1 MAKTKVLIVEDDRSL
16 SDILYYNLDKEGYK
30 VFRAFDGR
38 EGIEQAKLKKPDVV
52 LLDIMLP
59 GVNGID
65 VCRHL
70 RKAKETKSASI
81 LMLTAKAEDLDQ
93 IGGFEAGAD
102 DYVVKPYSVR
112 VLLQRIRALQRRKS
126 VDADQD
132 AVETLS
138 CNGVSLDLRRY
149 VAFVE
154 DRKVELTRSEFKLLT
169 TLISNPGRAFER
181 SELIE
186 SALGDD
192 TLVLERTIDVHI
204 RAIRRK
210 LGDHAHVIETVR
222 GVGYRFQ
229 EPDAQPATQAEHS
242 A

>member
-1 MAKTKVLIVEDDRSL
+1 MAKTKVLVVEDDRSL
-16 SDILYYNLDKEGYK
+16 SDILCYNLEKEGYS

-38 EGIEQAKLKKPDVV
+38 EGLEQARLKKPDIV

-59 GVNGID
+59 SVSGLD
-65 VCRHL
+65 VCRQL
-70 RKAKETKSASI
+70 RKSKDTRDCAI

-112 VLLQRIRALQRRKS
+112 VLLQRIRALQRRRLS
-126 VDADQD
+126 DEEDQP

-138 CNGVSLDLRRY
+138 CNGVTLDLRRY
-149 VAFVE
+149 RAFVG
-154 DRKVELTRSEFKLLT
+154 DRKIELTRSEFKLLT
-169 TLISNPGRAFER
+169 TLISNPGRAYER

-229 EPDAQPATQAEHS
+229 EPVEAEPHV
-242 A
+242 

>member
-1 MAKTKVLIVEDDRSL
+1 MAKTKVLIVEDDKSL
-16 SDILYYNLDKEGYK
+16 SDILSYNLEKEGYN
-30 VFRAFDGR
+30 VFRAYDGR
-38 EGIEQAKLKKPDVV
+38 EGIEQAKLKKPDIV

-59 GVNGID
+59 AVNGMD
-65 VCRHL
+65 VCRQL
-70 RKAKETKSASI
+70 RKSKETKDSTI

-93 IGGFEAGAD
+93 ISGFEAGAD
-102 DYVVKPYSVR
+102 DYVVKPYSIR
-112 VLLQRIRALQRRKS
+112 VLLQRIRALQRRRFTE
-126 VDADQD
+126 DEQPPQ
-132 AVETLS
+132 ETLT
-138 CNGVSLDLRRY
+138 CNGVTLDLRRY
-149 VAFVE
+149 RAFVGE
-154 DRKVELTRSEFKLLT
+154 RKMELTRSEFKLLT
-169 TLISNPGRAFER
+169 TLISNPGRAYER

-229 EPDAQPATQAEHS
+229 EPGEDVESQAS
-242 A
+242 